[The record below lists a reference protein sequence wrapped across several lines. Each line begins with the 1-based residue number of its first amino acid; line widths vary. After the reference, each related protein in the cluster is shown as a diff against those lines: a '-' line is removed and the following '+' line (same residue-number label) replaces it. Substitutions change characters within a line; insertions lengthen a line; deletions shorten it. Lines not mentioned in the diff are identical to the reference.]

1 MLPLPHTLRDLCGQ
15 VKLMIQPPQSSPE
28 LLSTRDRNN
37 AKPIRPA
44 SDQLILEIT
53 NRLAQEFQPENIF
66 LFGSHAWG
74 TPHADSDIDILIIV
88 STSDLSPSKRS
99 TLAYRCLRDIPYPL
113 DILVKTR
120 QEIEK
125 YAQVPLSLE
134 HQILMKGRCLYG
146 QQK

>member
-1 MLPLPHTLRDLCGQ
+1 
-15 VKLMIQPPQSSPE
+15 MIQPHQSSPE
-28 LLSTRDRNN
+28 LLSTCDRSDAN
-37 AKPIRPA
+37 PIPSS

-53 NRLAQEFQPENIF
+53 NRLVQEFKPENIF

-74 TPHADSDIDILIIV
+74 TPHADSDLDILIIV

-120 QEIEK
+120 KEIEK

-134 HQILMKGRCLYG
+134 HQILMNGRCLYG